1 MTTIRLR
8 QLLPVLAFA
17 FCGAATAAELSV
29 PTETDPAMPASAPAV
44 SPSDAPAV
52 EEPYVGEPLEL
63 TAEQRAERSLRTIQI
78 ALDRTRSNSVKDEE
92 LIVCVKQMPTGSH
105 RPVIN
110 CATNRFWR
118 KIRENSLG
126 GFTGSGGGGS
136 AKKDDKVFTMSVED
150 YAKLEKRF
158 GKLPQEMKEKT

>member
-1 MTTIRLR
+1 MTTTRLR

-17 FCGAATAAELSV
+17 FFGATTAAELSV
-29 PTETDPAMPASAPAV
+29 PTENDPATPSAPAA
-44 SPSDAPAV
+44 APGTAA
-52 EEPYVGEPLEL
+52 EAPYVGEPLEL

-78 ALDRTRSNSVKDEE
+78 AMERTRSNSVKDEE

-118 KIRENSLG
+118 KIRENSLA